1 MRAPPEPD
9 PNQLDLL
16 RRPDGRAVLLTRSGF
31 AVDLAAPD
39 CRGLPIE
46 DLARSL
52 AYQPRWAGATRSF
65 YSVAEHSVMASHL
78 VPPGDAFDALMHDLE
93 EALTGD
99 MPTPLKILFGRDH
112 LAGRVRPLKE
122 ALAAAFGYRL
132 DRPAVKRADLV
143 CMATEIRDLLPP
155 HWVDWPHLPPAAATA
170 IEPAG
175 PEAAFER
182 FMDRY
187 HALRPPPTDRRPG
200 SRRGAPAGRRR

>member
-1 MRAPPEPD
+1 MHPESD
-9 PNQLDLL
+9 PAQLDLL

-31 AVDLAAPD
+31 AVDLATPD

-52 AYQPRWAGATRSF
+52 AYQPRWAGATRAF
-65 YSVAEHSVMASHL
+65 YSVAEHSVMASGL
-78 VPPGDAFDALMHDLE
+78 VPAGDAFDALMHDLE

-99 MPTPLKILFGRDH
+99 MPTPLKMLIGRSH
-112 LAGRVRPLKE
+112 LAARVRPLKA
-122 ALAAAFGYRL
+122 ALSAAFGYRL

-155 HWVDWPHLPPAAATA
+155 HWVDWPHLPP
-170 IEPAG
+170 PAEAVIVPVG

-187 HALRPPPTDRRPG
+187 HALRPPAADRTAG
-200 SRRGAPAGRRR
+200 SRRAGPAGRRR

>member
-1 MRAPPEPD
+1 MPLPD
-9 PNQLDLL
+9 PKQLDLL

-52 AYQPRWAGATRSF
+52 AYQPRWAGATRGF
-65 YSVAEHSVMASHL
+65 YSVAEHCVMASHL
-78 VPPGDAFDALMHDLE
+78 VPADDAFDALMHDLE

-99 MPTPLKILFGRDH
+99 MPTPLKILIGRDH
-112 LAGRVRPLKE
+112 LSARVRPLKA
-122 ALAAAFGYRL
+122 ALSAAFGYRL

-155 HWVDWPHLPPAAATA
+155 HWVDWPHLPAPAPAA
-170 IEPAG
+170 IEPVG
-175 PEAAFER
+175 PEAAFDR

-187 HALRPPPTDRRPG
+187 RALRPAPPRRTAG
-200 SRRGAPAGRRR
+200 SRRAAPAGRRR